1 LRKDLL
7 KLNQANLDDIATSN
21 TMSLK
26 EAYGI

>member
-1 LRKDLL
+1 LL

-21 TMSLK
+21 TMSWK